1 MDNRKDYSKYTVL
14 IVDDIPVNIILLKT
28 MLARTNVKILTAVN
42 GQEALDL
49 VRELKPQVVLLDIQ
63 MPVMNGYDAARAIR
77 NLYDDVSLSAEKR
90 KEAKSIPLVAMT
102 ANAFNEDV
110 QNALRAG
117 MNAHTAKPLSI
128 ENFKKVAQKLLKN
141 RIKKGS

>member
-49 VRELKPQVVLLDIQ
+49 VRSLKPQVVLLDIQ
-63 MPVMNGYDAARAIR
+63 MPLMNGLEVLKEIKSDPI
-77 NLYDDVSLSAEKR
+77 LKDISVIMVSAYTSAEDI
-90 KEAKSIPLVAMT
+90 EQS
-102 ANAFNEDV
+102 
-110 QNALRAG
+110 
-117 MNAHTAKPLSI
+117 MNLGASG
-128 ENFKKVAQKLLKN
+128 F
-141 RIKKGS
+141 IKKPVIMDILLSSVTAELDKI

>member
-49 VRELKPQVVLLDIQ
+49 VRSLKPQVVLLDIQ
-63 MPVMNGYDAARAIR
+63 MPVMNGLEVLKKIKSDPKLKDIAVIM
-77 NLYDDVSLSAEKR
+77 VSAYTSAEDI
-90 KEAKSIPLVAMT
+90 EQS
-102 ANAFNEDV
+102 
-110 QNALRAG
+110 
-117 MNAHTAKPLSI
+117 MNLGASG
-128 ENFKKVAQKLLKN
+128 F
-141 RIKKGS
+141 IKKPVIMDILLSNVTAALDKI

>member
-49 VRELKPQVVLLDIQ
+49 VRSLKPHVVLLDIQ
-63 MPVMNGYDAARAIR
+63 MPVMNGLEVLKEIKSDPKLKDIAVIM
-77 NLYDDVSLSAEKR
+77 VSAYTSAEDI
-90 KEAKSIPLVAMT
+90 EQS
-102 ANAFNEDV
+102 
-110 QNALRAG
+110 
-117 MNAHTAKPLSI
+117 MNLGASG
-128 ENFKKVAQKLLKN
+128 F
-141 RIKKGS
+141 IKKPVIMDILLSNVTAALDKI

>member
-49 VRELKPQVVLLDIQ
+49 VRSLKPQVVLLDIQ
-63 MPVMNGYDAARAIR
+63 MPVMNG
-77 NLYDDVSLSAEKR
+77 LDVLKEIKSDPKLKDIAVIMVSAYTSAEDI
-90 KEAKSIPLVAMT
+90 EQS
-102 ANAFNEDV
+102 
-110 QNALRAG
+110 
-117 MNAHTAKPLSI
+117 MNLGASG
-128 ENFKKVAQKLLKN
+128 F
-141 RIKKGS
+141 IKKPVIMDILLSNVTAALDKI